1 MGTSS
6 SSKGSPSNVPM
17 VPPWV
22 ADVPSETPSDFT
34 ADLPSDEGTVSTP
47 RPVDGLDLAGATDEG
62 GANAPLALPIN
73 AKNRLAPTGRF
84 SAARLDLRS
93 FARSSDR
100 QAMHRGMRYYVS
112 RGYGGSSTATHRMG
126 GTIQSSETLFSAVS
140 GVPGNPLQAPGAQLD
155 PAMLAG
161 RSADDI
167 MDAVTDAVRPVDG
180 TQDSESSR
188 AAIRDALSD
197 TLEKYP
203 DADLLNL
210 TDQQKE
216 YAVEVFVVADI
227 YGRFNLDLGTHVIEN
242 APSAS
247 AGLSRLKEIRDYIR
261 ETAAEAFRNLKSKG
275 QYLSKSRVAAV
286 VRDAIHETFEVFE
299 GYTQ

>member
-1 MGTSS
+1 
-6 SSKGSPSNVPM
+6 
-17 VPPWV
+17 
-22 ADVPSETPSDFT
+22 
-34 ADLPSDEGTVSTP
+34 
-47 RPVDGLDLAGATDEG
+47 
-62 GANAPLALPIN
+62 
-73 AKNRLAPTGRF
+73 
-84 SAARLDLRS
+84 
-93 FARSSDR
+93 
-100 QAMHRGMRYYVS
+100 
-112 RGYGGSSTATHRMG
+112 MG
-126 GTIQSSETLFSAVS
+126 GTIRNSETLFSAVS
-140 GVPGNPLQAPGAQLD
+140 GIPGNPLQAPGALLD

-216 YAVEVFVVADI
+216 HAVEVFVAADI

-261 ETAAEAFRNLKSKG
+261 ETVAEAFRNLKSKG
-275 QYLSKSRVAAV
+275 QSLSKSRVAAV

>member
-1 MGTSS
+1 
-6 SSKGSPSNVPM
+6 M

-22 ADVPSETPSDFT
+22 PDVPSETPSDST
-34 ADLPSDEGTVSTP
+34 AEAPPDEELASAP
-47 RPVDGLDLAGATDEG
+47 RPIDVLDLAGAAGESE
-62 GANAPLALPIN
+62 ANTPVAPPIN
-73 AKNRLAPTGRF
+73 DKNRLAPTGRF
-84 SAARLDLRS
+84 SAARMNLRS
-93 FARSSDR
+93 FARNSDR
-100 QAMHRGMRYYVS
+100 QAMRRGMRYYVS
-112 RGYGGSSTATHRMG
+112 RGYDGSSTATHRMG
-126 GTIQSSETLFSAVS
+126 GTIRNSETLFSAVS
-140 GVPGNPLQAPGAQLD
+140 GIPGNPLQAPGALLD

-216 YAVEVFVVADI
+216 HAVEVFVAADI

-261 ETAAEAFRNLKSKG
+261 ETVAEAFRNLKSKG
-275 QYLSKSRVAAV
+275 QSLSESRVAAV

>member
-1 MGTSS
+1 MY
-6 SSKGSPSNVPM
+6 
-17 VPPWV
+17 PWCRRGFQN
-22 ADVPSETPSDFT
+22 VPSETPSDST
-34 ADLPSDEGTVSTP
+34 AEAPPDEELASAP
-47 RPVDGLDLAGATDEG
+47 RPIDVLDLAGAAGESE
-62 GANAPLALPIN
+62 ANTPVAPPIN
-73 AKNRLAPTGRF
+73 DKNRLAPTGRF
-84 SAARLDLRS
+84 SAARMNLRS
-93 FARSSDR
+93 FARNSDR
-100 QAMHRGMRYYVS
+100 QAMRRGMRYYVS
-112 RGYGGSSTATHRMG
+112 RGYDGSSTATHRMG
-126 GTIQSSETLFSAVS
+126 GTIRNSETLFSAVS
-140 GVPGNPLQAPGAQLD
+140 GIPGNPLQAPGALLD

-216 YAVEVFVVADI
+216 HAVEVFVAADI

-261 ETAAEAFRNLKSKG
+261 ETVAEAFRNLKSKG
-275 QYLSKSRVAAV
+275 QSLSKSRVAAV

>member
-22 ADVPSETPSDFT
+22 ADVPSETPSDST
-34 ADLPSDEGTVSTP
+34 AEAPYDEGLASAP
-47 RPVDGLDLAGATDEG
+47 RPIDGLDLAGAADESV
-62 GANAPLALPIN
+62 ANAPVAFPTN
-73 AKNRLAPTGRF
+73 DKNRLAPIGRF
-84 SAARLDLRS
+84 SAARLDLGS
-93 FARSSDR
+93 FARNNDR
-100 QAMHRGMRYYVS
+100 LAMRRGMRYYVS

-126 GTIQSSETLFSAVS
+126 GTIRSSETLFSAVS
-140 GVPGNPLQAPGAQLD
+140 GIPGNPLQAPGAPLD
-155 PAMLAG
+155 PAVLAG

-216 YAVEVFVVADI
+216 HAVEVYVAADI
-227 YGRFNLDLGTHVIEN
+227 YGRFYLDLGTHVIEN

-261 ETAAEAFRNLKSKG
+261 ETVAEAFRNLKSKG
-275 QYLSKSRVAAV
+275 QFLFKSRVAAV
-286 VRDAIHETFEVFE
+286 VRDAINETFEVFE

>member
-1 MGTSS
+1 
-6 SSKGSPSNVPM
+6 M

-22 ADVPSETPSDFT
+22 PDVPSETPSDST
-34 ADLPSDEGTVSTP
+34 AEAPPDEELASAP
-47 RPVDGLDLAGATDEG
+47 RPIDVLDLAGAAGESE
-62 GANAPLALPIN
+62 ANTPVAPPIN
-73 AKNRLAPTGRF
+73 DKNRLAPTGRF
-84 SAARLDLRS
+84 SAARMNLRS
-93 FARSSDR
+93 FARNSDR
-100 QAMHRGMRYYVS
+100 QAMRRGMRYYVS
-112 RGYGGSSTATHRMG
+112 RGYDGSSTATHRMG
-126 GTIQSSETLFSAVS
+126 GTIRNSETLFSAVS
-140 GVPGNPLQAPGAQLD
+140 GIPGNPLQAPGALLD

-216 YAVEVFVVADI
+216 HAVEVFVAADI

-261 ETAAEAFRNLKSKG
+261 ETVAEAFRNLKSKG
-275 QYLSKSRVAAV
+275 QSLSKSRVAAV

>member
-126 GTIQSSETLFSAVS
+126 GTIQSSETLFFS
-140 GVPGNPLQAPGAQLD
+140 GFRG
-155 PAMLAG
+155 
-161 RSADDI
+161 SWKS
-167 MDAVTDAVRPVDG
+167 T
-180 TQDSESSR
+180 
-188 AAIRDALSD
+188 
-197 TLEKYP
+197 
-203 DADLLNL
+203 
-210 TDQQKE
+210 
-216 YAVEVFVVADI
+216 
-227 YGRFNLDLGTHVIEN
+227 
-242 APSAS
+242 PSAGGTARS
-247 AGLSRLKEIRDYIR
+247 SNACWTVSR
-261 ETAAEAFRNLKSKG
+261 
-275 QYLSKSRVAAV
+275 
-286 VRDAIHETFEVFE
+286 
-299 GYTQ
+299 